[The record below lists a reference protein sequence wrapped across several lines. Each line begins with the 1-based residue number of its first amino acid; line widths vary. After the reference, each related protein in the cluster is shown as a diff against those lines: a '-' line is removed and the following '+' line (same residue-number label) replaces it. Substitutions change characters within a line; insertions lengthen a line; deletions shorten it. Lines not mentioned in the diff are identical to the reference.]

1 MLEIGS
7 DLTVAASNKRPGTA
21 SRSVDR
27 HYNILT
33 FPQVGTGESYA
44 LTFVFAPVMV

>member
-1 MLEIGS
+1 MLEIGG
-7 DLTVAASNKRPGTA
+7 DLIVAAFIKLPGTA
-21 SRSVDR
+21 SRSVDH

-33 FPQVGTGESYA
+33 FPPAEAGKSYA